1 MDTRMIEFIRALR
14 AAGVRISLAESQ
26 DAMYGVEAVGSNDRA
41 SFLNTLK
48 TTLVKENR
56 DRAKFDYFFPL
67 FFGGGTPPMNNIPD
81 EMTAEEQAMLQ
92 QALESL
98 MGDMQALKD
107 LLRQMLEGRPFN
119 EQQLGEQGDRAGLPN
134 ADEMGQRPWIE
145 RRMQRQMGL
154 NELQKMIDQLLQAL
168 EEMGMGQEALEEL
181 REMMQQNAQG
191 LSEQVSQ
198 YVGATLAERMADS
211 EPEPTPDLMD
221 VPFTHLSDSE
231 VDAMRD
237 EIRRLAARLRSRA
250 ALRQRHA
257 KSGTLDTRRMM
268 RANMRYDGV
277 PLELKYRHRHVKP
290 ALVLICDIS
299 TSMRYCA
306 EFLLTLIYE
315 LQDQVART
323 DSFVFISDM
332 VDISMDFKEHEP
344 RRAIEKVLTENRP
357 GSYNT
362 DLGNSLNTF
371 EADHMGR
378 ISSRTTVIILGDGR
392 NNYNDPR
399 IDIAQDLQRRSR
411 RVLWF
416 NPESQ
421 HQWGTGDSDMHRYA
435 PVADGVYRVSNL
447 RELAAAVDKIL
458 ADG

>member
-1 MDTRMIEFIRALR
+1 MDTRMVEFIRALR

-26 DAMYGVEAVGSNDRA
+26 DAMYGVDIIGAQDRTFFMNA
-41 SFLNTLK
+41 LK

-56 DRAKFDYFFPL
+56 DRATFDYFFPL
-67 FFGGGTPPMNNIPD
+67 FFNSGTPPLTNIPD
-81 EMTAEEQAMLQ
+81 QMSGDEQAMLQ
-92 QALESL
+92 QALQSL
-98 MGDMQALKD
+98 AGNMQALKD
-107 LLRQMLEGRPFN
+107 LLQQMLEGRSFSQDQLD
-119 EQQLGEQGDRAGLPN
+119 QQGERAGLPN
-134 ADEMGQRPWIE
+134 GDSMKQRPWME

-154 NELQKMIDQLLQAL
+154 NELQKMIEQLLQAL
-168 EEMGMGQEALEEL
+168 EEMGMSDEALQEL
-181 REMMQQNAQG
+181 REMMQENAEG

-198 YVGATLAERMADS
+198 FVGATLAEQMANS
-211 EPEPTPDLMD
+211 EPEPRPDLQD
-221 VPFTHLSDSE
+221 VPFSHLSDND
-231 VDAMRD
+231 VDTIRD

-250 ALRQRHA
+250 ALRQKHA

-277 PLELKYRHRHVKP
+277 PLELKYRDRHVKP
-290 ALVLICDIS
+290 SLVLICDIS

-332 VDISMDFKEHEP
+332 VDISMVFKEQEP
-344 RRAIEKVLTENRP
+344 RVAVEKVLTENRP
-357 GSYNT
+357 GYYNT

-371 EADHMGR
+371 NENHMGC
-378 ISSRTTVIILGDGR
+378 ISSKTTVILLGDGR

-399 IDIAQDLQRRSR
+399 IDLAQDLQRRSR

-416 NPESQ
+416 NPESP

-435 PVADGVYRVSNL
+435 PVADGVFRVTNL

>member
-1 MDTRMIEFIRALR
+1 MDTRMVEFIRALR

-26 DAMYGVEAVGSNDRA
+26 DAMYGVDVVGAQDRT
-41 SFLNTLK
+41 FFMNTLK

-56 DRAKFDYFFPL
+56 DRATFDYFFPL
-67 FFGGGTPPMNNIPD
+67 FFSSGTPPMTNIPD
-81 EMTAEEQAMLQ
+81 EMSAEEQEMLQ
-92 QALESL
+92 QALQSL

-107 LLRQMLEGRPFN
+107 LLRQMLEGRPFSDD
-119 EQQLGEQGDRAGLPN
+119 QLGQQGERAGLPN
-134 ADEMGQRPWIE
+134 ADNISQRPWME

-154 NELQKMIDQLLQAL
+154 NELQKMIEQLLQAL
-168 EEMGMGQEALEEL
+168 EEMGMSEQALQEL
-181 REMMQQNAQG
+181 REMMQENAEG

-198 YVGATLAERMADS
+198 YVGATLAEQMANS
-211 EPEPTPDLMD
+211 EPEPKPDLQD
-221 VPFTHLSDSE
+221 VPFSHLSDSD
-231 VDAMRD
+231 VDAIRD

-250 ALRQRHA
+250 ALRQKHA

-277 PLELKYRHRHVKP
+277 PLELKYRSHHVKP
-290 ALVLICDIS
+290 SLVLICDIS

-323 DSFVFISDM
+323 DSFVFISDI
-332 VDISMDFKEHEP
+332 VDISMVFKEQEP
-344 RRAIEKVLTENRP
+344 RNAVEKVLTENRP
-357 GSYNT
+357 GYYNT
-362 DLGNSLNTF
+362 DLGNSLNSF
-371 EADHMGR
+371 SENHMGC
-378 ISSRTTVIILGDGR
+378 ISSRTTVILLGDGR

-399 IDIAQDLQRRSR
+399 IDLAQDLQRRSR

-416 NPESQ
+416 NPEPP
-421 HQWGTGDSDMHRYA
+421 HQWGAGDSDMHRYA
-435 PVADGVYRVSNL
+435 PVADGVYRVTTL

-458 ADG
+458 VDG

>member
-1 MDTRMIEFIRALR
+1 MDTRMVEFIRALR

-26 DAMYGVEAVGSNDRA
+26 DAMYGVEAVGAQDRTF
-41 SFLNTLK
+41 FLNTLK

-56 DRAKFDYFFPL
+56 DRATFDYFFPL
-67 FFGGGTPPMNNIPD
+67 FFGSGTPPMTNIPD
-81 EMTAEEQAMLQ
+81 EMSAEEQEMLQ
-92 QALESL
+92 QALQSL
-98 MGDMQALKD
+98 MGDMEALKD
-107 LLRQMLEGRPFN
+107 LLRQMLEGRPFSGD
-119 EQQLGEQGDRAGLPN
+119 QLGEQGERAGLPN
-134 ADEMGQRPWIE
+134 AENMSQRPWME

-154 NELQKMIDQLLQAL
+154 NELQKMIEQLLQAL
-168 EEMGMGQEALEEL
+168 EEMGMSEQALQEL
-181 REMMQQNAQG
+181 REMMQENAEG

-198 YVGATLAERMADS
+198 YVGATLAEQMANS
-211 EPEPTPDLMD
+211 EPQPKPDLQD
-221 VPFTHLSDSE
+221 VPFSHLSEND
-231 VDAMRD
+231 VDTIRR

-250 ALRQRHA
+250 ALRQKHA

-277 PLELKYRHRHVKP
+277 PLELKYRSRHVKP
-290 ALVLICDIS
+290 SLVLICDIS

-332 VDISMDFKEHEP
+332 VDISMVFKEQEP
-344 RRAIEKVLTENRP
+344 RNAVEKVLTENRP
-357 GSYNT
+357 GYYNT
-362 DLGNSLNTF
+362 DLGNSLNSFNETY
-371 EADHMGR
+371 MGC
-378 ISSRTTVIILGDGR
+378 ISSKTTVIILGDGR
-392 NNYNDPR
+392 NNYNNPR
-399 IDIAQDLQRRSR
+399 IDLAQDLQRRSR

-416 NPESQ
+416 NPESP

-435 PVADGVYRVSNL
+435 PVADGVYRVTNL

-458 ADG
+458 VDG

>member
-1 MDTRMIEFIRALR
+1 MDTRMVEFIRALR

-26 DAMYGVEAVGSNDRA
+26 DAMYGVDAVGANDRGY
-41 SFLNTLK
+41 FMNTLR

-56 DRAKFDYFFPL
+56 DRAVFDYFFPL
-67 FFGGGTPPMNNIPD
+67 FFGSGVPPMHNIPD
-81 EMTAEEQAMLQ
+81 QMSAEEQEMLQ
-92 QALESL
+92 QALQSL
-98 MGDMQALKD
+98 MGDMNALKD
-107 LLRQMLEGRPFN
+107 LLRQMLEGQPFDQSQLD
-119 EQQLGEQGDRAGLPN
+119 QQGERAGLPN
-134 ADEMGQRPWIE
+134 ADKMSQRPWME

-154 NELQKMIDQLLQAL
+154 NELQEMIEQLLQAL
-168 EEMGMGQEALEEL
+168 EEMGMSEQALEEL
-181 REMMQQNAQG
+181 REMMQDNAQG
-191 LSEQVSQ
+191 LAEQVSQ
-198 YVGATLAERMADS
+198 YVGASLAEQMTNSD
-211 EPEPTPDLMD
+211 PQPKPDLLD
-221 VPFTHLSDSE
+221 VPFSHLSDNE
-231 VDAMRD
+231 ANAIRD

-250 ALRQRHA
+250 ALRQKHA

-290 ALVLICDIS
+290 SLVLICDIS

-323 DSFVFISDM
+323 DSFVFISDI
-332 VDISMDFKEHEP
+332 VDISMIFKEHEP
-344 RRAIEKVLTENRP
+344 RDAVEKVLTENRP

-362 DLGNSLNTF
+362 DLGNSLNSF
-371 EADHMGR
+371 SESFMGC
-378 ISSRTTVIILGDGR
+378 ISSRTTVIVLGDGR

-421 HQWGTGDSDMHRYA
+421 FHWGTGDSDMHRYA
-435 PVADGVYRVSNL
+435 QVADGVFRVSTL
-447 RELAAAVDKIL
+447 RELAAAVDQIL